1 MSHYAKLISAA
12 TGVTAPADLEEIED
26 YMRNLVWRSTLDW
39 QTRAQLEASAVVAWN
54 EVQMVRRM
62 LADPTLAPDSLVNDE
77 AFQFL
82 LSTLDGNYPTK
93 GANHA

>member
-1 MSHYAKLISAA
+1 MRYYESLISAA
-12 TGVTAPADLEEIED
+12 TGATDPTDLEEIED

-39 QTRAQLEASAVVAWN
+39 QTKEQLSASAVVAWN

-62 LADPTLAPDSLVNDE
+62 LADPTLAQDSLVNDE

-93 GANHA
+93 GATA